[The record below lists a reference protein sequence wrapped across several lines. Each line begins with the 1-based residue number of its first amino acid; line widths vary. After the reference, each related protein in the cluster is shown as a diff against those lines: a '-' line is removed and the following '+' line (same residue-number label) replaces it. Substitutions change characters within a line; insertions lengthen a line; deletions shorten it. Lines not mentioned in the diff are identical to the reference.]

1 MGIAFWIIPRFR
13 SGSPRGPVGLVWLS
27 YALLNAGILIII
39 LQFWFARETLIRQW
53 RLFLAGVMIP
63 FLWLSFADRLAIGDG
78 IWDISLDRSLG
89 IFILGLPLE
98 EAVFFLITN
107 ILIVQGLLALSSPEA
122 WARVRR
128 MGQRVRSWI
137 PR

>member
-1 MGIAFWIIPRFR
+1 MFGPWTYIIFELGWAVP
-13 SGSPRGPVGLVWLS
+13 
-27 YALLNAGILIII
+27 III
-39 LQFWFARETLIRQW
+39 LQFWFARETIIRQW
-53 RLFLAGVMIP
+53 RLFVAGVMIP

-78 IWDISLDRSLG
+78 IWEISLERSLG

-107 ILIVQGLLALSSPEA
+107 LLIVLGLMALSSPEA

-128 MGQRVRSWI
+128 IAQKLAPGVGSRE
-137 PR
+137 